1 MIFSEYMAIR
11 ETNIKKMNNPDQEFD
26 NMQSRNGD
34 HVQGAKAMQDFD
46 AFYIDCKQL
55 ITYLNHSYIF

>member
-1 MIFSEYMAIR
+1 
-11 ETNIKKMNNPDQEFD
+11 MNNPDQEFD

-34 HVQGAKAMQDFD
+34 HVQGAMAMQDFD